1 MSALDRFFNQH
12 KGMRRLLL
20 VWVCWLITVVVLRVT
35 DIEAL
40 PHVTAPVATVVTA
53 VLGLLTVVIGLY
65 QTTRAK
71 EDRDVRD

>member
-40 PHVTAPVATVVTA
+40 PHVTGPVATVVTA